1 MFDYSNPFQNT
12 IITYTVIILL
22 IYIIKPSNILNED
35 DKIVDRKISLIIMGA
50 PIVIY
55 ILFIILNINQKNK
68 IIK

>member
-35 DKIVDRKISLIIMGA
+35 DKIVNRKISLIIMGA

-55 ILFIILNINQKNK
+55 ILFIILNINQK
-68 IIK
+68 IK

>member
-22 IYIIKPSNILNED
+22 IYIIKPSVILNED
-35 DKIVDRKISLIIMGA
+35 DKLVDKKITCIIMGA

-55 ILFIILNINQKNK
+55 ILFIIFFINQKNNK
-68 IIK
+68 

>member
-12 IITYTVIILL
+12 IIAYTVIILL
-22 IYIIKPSNILNED
+22 IYIIKPSIILNED
-35 DKIVDRKISLIIMGA
+35 DKIVNRKISLIIMGT

-68 IIK
+68 IN